1 MYIINVKQF
10 QNIKWLVT
18 VNTGNITLQIQI
30 KKWHHHQINKAGDL

>member
-18 VNTGNITLQIQI
+18 VNTGDRTLQIQI
-30 KKWHHHQINKAGDL
+30 KQWHHHQINKNW